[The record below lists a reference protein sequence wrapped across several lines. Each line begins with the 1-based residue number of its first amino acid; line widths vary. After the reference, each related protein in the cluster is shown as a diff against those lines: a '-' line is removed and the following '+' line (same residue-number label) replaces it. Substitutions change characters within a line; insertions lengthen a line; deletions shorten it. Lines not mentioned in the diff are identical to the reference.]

1 MYFSLRFVLWLKWS
15 DDRLT
20 YENLWKNEVSNDK
33 AAKLWTPLI
42 VFKNNIEGK
51 ILKFD
56 PSSPSLFLKRL
67 SSRKNFDTP
76 LSQSMKQNYILLM
89 KQQFIGEVNI
99 C

>member
-20 YENLWKNEVSNDK
+20 YENLDENLWKNEVSNDK

-51 ILKFD
+51 FLKFD
-56 PSSPSLFLKRL
+56 PSSPSLFLTSKTMVLQTTTRGVG
-67 SSRKNFDTP
+67 SRQKNSK
-76 LSQSMKQNYILLM
+76 LY
-89 KQQFIGEVNI
+89 NI
-99 C
+99 